1 MLFTELVVS
10 YKIKE
15 TEVVKVNNVKN
26 ARINAGLSQKE
37 LALTMNVSIPT
48 VSDWESGKKFP
59 KGKNLIKLAQILRT
73 TTDYLLGVEDAQKE
87 KLPAQS
93 EELSEKDKRLIDW
106 FRSLPPEKQ
115 KAILIAQDGPEDASD

>member
-1 MLFTELVVS
+1 MFTELVVS

-59 KGKNLIKLAQILRT
+59 KGENLIKLAQILRT

>member
-1 MLFTELVVS
+1 M
-10 YKIKE
+10 
-15 TEVVKVNNVKN
+15 NNVKN

-59 KGKNLIKLAQILRT
+59 KGENLIKLAQILRT

>member
-1 MLFTELVVS
+1 MIRVRELR
-10 YKIKE
+10 E
-15 TEVVKVNNVKN
+15 
-26 ARINAGLSQKE
+26 ARGMQQKE
-37 LALTMNVSIPT
+37 LAIDLHVSQPT
-48 VSDWESGKKFP
+48 ISDWESGRKVPSARSMQKIADYF
-59 KGKNLIKLAQILRT
+59 GVSL
-73 TTDYLLGVEDAQKE
+73 DYLLGRNDEKE